1 MSNFWVDVGFPHD
14 YNPSM
19 VLHSPRPQFIAKHII
34 RPHVVWDYT
43 KLGGDVVQLDR
54 YAWFHDSEPGR
65 ESYNKVARTR
75 EATQTLGIGGGR
87 TIEKDREFF
96 KLRETTGPANPE
108 DPTQPGTLSVSIKN
122 LMTAKQRLLDLGN
135 LQMFNDSIGSSRLAT
150 DFLMWEDRV
159 YILELLSTTQ
169 QYNPSGFADG
179 ATVDLN
185 NHNSEPPRITV
196 KDLDEILV
204 RLRSNPNNAIPFED
218 GNFGCMLS
226 SRALSHLKRDPEFQ
240 KIATEV
246 GGLPASMV
254 MMPMQYGPMSPEPP
268 QIQYGATPTMMN
280 GFYSTPYQGGLYAGQ
295 TINEQI
301 MPIGF
306 VFNGFR
312 FFVSEN
318 IPTVEVS
325 LTYSNV
331 PAGSGITSG
340 AADRT
345 AENVIFFGQE
355 ALGVAIG
362 GAGPQIKIHENTD
375 FGRHI
380 HLIWQHFGE
389 CKLLQ
394 DKFVI
399 VARSYNN

>member
-1 MSNFWVDVGFPHD
+1 
-14 YNPSM
+14 M
-19 VLHSPRPQFIAKHII
+19 VLHSPRPQFIAKHVC

-65 ESYNKVARTR
+65 ESYNKEARTR
-75 EATQTLGIGGGR
+75 AATETLGIGGGR
-87 TIEKDREFF
+87 NIEKDKEFF
-96 KLRETTGPANPE
+96 VLRETTGPA
-108 DPTQPGTLSVSIKN
+108 DPSDPNGSGTLSVSIKN

-159 YILELLSTTQ
+159 YILELLSTSQ
-169 QYNPSGFADG
+169 QYNPNGFADG
-179 ATVDLN
+179 ATLDL
-185 NHNSEPPRITV
+185 STSGYGGEPPKITV

-218 GNFGCMLS
+218 GNFGCLLS

-240 KIATEV
+240 KIAVEV

-268 QIQYGATPTMMN
+268 QIQYGATPTLMN

-295 TINEQI
+295 TINEQM

-318 IPTVEVS
+318 IPTVEVT
-325 LTYSNV
+325 LTYSN
-331 PAGSGITSG
+331 ATDSSLNGSAT
-340 AADRT
+340 RT
-345 AENVIFFGQE
+345 AENMIFFGQE
-355 ALGVAIG
+355 AVGVAIG
-362 GAGPQIKIHENTD
+362 GAGPQIKIHELTD
-375 FGRHI
+375 FGRHV
-380 HLIWQHFGE
+380 HLIWQHYGE
-389 CKLLQ
+389 VKLLQ
-394 DKFVI
+394 DKFVL
-399 VARSYNN
+399 VARTYNN